1 MADKKK
7 KFYAV
12 VLGKNPGIY
21 TEWFGN
27 NGAEIQV
34 KGFAGAV
41 FKGFPTREAAEDFMK
56 QNAGKKQRVK
66 PKITLHKA
74 KAGPKPKPMITP
86 KDGSIVIYT
95 DGGCLNNPG
104 PGGYGVVIKNG
115 DKTRELSGGYRL
127 TTNNRMELMACI
139 VGLDSLKK
147 RSSVTLFSDS
157 KYVVDGITKGW
168 AERWQANGWMKNK
181 KEAALN
187 PDLWE
192 KLLVLCGKHD
202 VQFRWV
208 KGHAGNEGNERCDQ
222 LATNEAAKTGLPVDT
237 VYVRSAYGRSVI

>member
-1 MADKKK
+1 MTNKKK

-12 VLGKNPGIY
+12 ATGNNPGIY
-21 TEWFGN
+21 TEWFGD
-27 NGAEIQV
+27 NGAENQV
-34 KGFAGAV
+34 KGFAGAM
-41 FKGFPTREAAEDFMK
+41 FKGFPTKEAAEDFIK
-56 QNAGKKQRVK
+56 QNAGKKRRAK
-66 PKITLHKA
+66 PKTSPQKA
-74 KAGPKPKPMITP
+74 KASPKLKPMITS

-104 PGGYGVVIKNG
+104 SGGYGVVIKNG
-115 DKTRELSGGYRL
+115 KKTKELSGGYRL

-139 VGLDSLKK
+139 VGLGSLKNGC
-147 RSSVTLFSDS
+147 SVILFSDS
-157 KYVVDGITKGW
+157 KYVVNGITKGW
-168 AERWQANGWMKNK
+168 AVRWQANGWMRTK
-181 KEAALN
+181 KEKAIN

-222 LATNEAAKTGLPVDT
+222 LATYEAAKVKLPVDT
-237 VYVRSAYGRSVI
+237 VYENNGFGR

>member
-1 MADKKK
+1 MYNNKK

-12 VLGKNPGIY
+12 ATGKTPGIY
-21 TEWFGN
+21 TEWFGEK
-27 NGAEIQV
+27 GAEIQV

-41 FKGFPTREAAEDFMK
+41 YKGFPTKEAAENFIK

-66 PKITLHKA
+66 PKSPTHKV
-74 KAGPKPKPMITP
+74 KTNPKPMITP

-104 PGGYGVVIKNG
+104 PGGYGVVIKKG
-115 DKTRELSGGYRL
+115 KKKKELSGGYRL

-139 VGLDSLKK
+139 VGLGSLIDG
-147 RSSVTLFSDS
+147 SSVTLYSDS

-168 AERWQANGWMKNK
+168 AKRWQANGWMRAK
-181 KEAALN
+181 KEKAIN

-192 KLLVLCGKHD
+192 KLLDLCGKHD

-222 LATNEAAKTGLPVDT
+222 LANMESAKMELPVDE
-237 VYVRSAYGRSVI
+237 VYEHNFL